1 MCVAIVPEQITFS
14 QPIGWVALIFIVLGL
29 VIALAFSIYF
39 FVNRNEKVIKKTSP
53 LFSQLMLLGIVMCIT
68 SQIFWDVSQTTFT
81 CVMKI
86 WLLAIG
92 FGLIMGNLLAKTYR
106 IFKIFSNAK
115 VTSLVIR
122 DVDLLKFTIAV
133 ILLEILML
141 CLYTFPAGLPKP
153 TVIQSQSDSLLKYIE
168 CKVPS
173 SFLQTAGI
181 IMLLGV
187 NFLLVLA
194 AVVIAYLTRN
204 VDSAFN
210 ESRYIAYTVYV
221 FLLVTIILLPLYYT
235 AGDSK
240 SSVSRQFIIRTIAIL
255 VAMYFCLFAL
265 FMPKII
271 LVHKAK
277 RAEKKL
283 AKAGAEKERERRM
296 VEVGSTT
303 VGVVPVSGASEGSG
317 AGGGGA
323 YSRALRGSGM
333 GTATTTSSE
342 EGEDHTLSGG
352 VRMESSFATEPTS
365 TTPATGQAS
374 GTASEYGNLISSLAK
389 RSK

>member
-1 MCVAIVPEQITFS
+1 M
-14 QPIGWVALIFIVLGL
+14 LGL
-29 VIALAFSIYF
+29 LIAFSFSIYF
-39 FVNRNEKVIKKTSP
+39 YLFRNEKVIKKTSP
-53 LFSQLMLLGIVMCIT
+53 VFSQLILLGIVLCIT

-122 DVDLLKFTIAV
+122 DIDLLKFTLAV
-133 ILLEILML
+133 ILLEIIML
-141 CLYTFPAGLPKP
+141 CAYTFPAGLPTP
-153 TVIQSQSDSLLKYIE
+153 VVLQSQSDSLLKYIE

-194 AVVIAYLTRN
+194 AVIIAYLTRN

-235 AGDSK
+235 AGDSR
-240 SSVSRQFIIRTIAIL
+240 SSVTRQFIIRTIAIL

-265 FMPKII
+265 FLPKII
-271 LVHKAK
+271 LVQKAR
-277 RAEKKL
+277 RAEKRL
-283 AKAGAEKERERRM
+283 AKDGAERERKRRI

-303 VGVVPVSGASEGSG
+303 VGVMPTSGLSEGSTGG
-317 AGGGGA
+317 AGGA
-323 YSRALRGSGM
+323 YSRMLHVSGT
-333 GTATTTSSE
+333 GTTTTSS
-342 EGEDHTLSGG
+342 GSGDERAMPG
-352 VRMESSFATEPTS
+352 GPRIGSTQGSAPDTEPSSTAARTPTS
-365 TTPATGQAS
+365 T
-374 GTASEYGNLISSLAK
+374 GTSEYSKLISSLAK